1 MTALFRY
8 LFVYY
13 ARSHRYLAPFLAYV
27 GAILFI
33 YSQVPNPVMDSYA
46 FTAMWTFV
54 IAAWLS
60 YGFIDLEHE
69 AQRFVTIVHSRSI
82 AKYDAVKFSILGT
95 ATALLSLFAVVYP
108 IVFDKFDRTPE
119 APEVGIALLAHLVLA
134 WLGIACAAF
143 FTERWMASRPF
154 ALLGLLLV
162 ITLSLGGKGLEE
174 KLPEALR
181 FAMWLVPPVFRISD
195 LLVRF
200 GEVPAGRMALLL
212 GYSVVYLAALVA
224 AYIRLSSRRLF

>member
-95 ATALLSLFAVVYP
+95 VTALMSIFAVVYP
-108 IVFDKFDRTPE
+108 IVFNKFDRTPE

-143 FTERWMASRPF
+143 FTERWAASRPL

-162 ITLSLGGKGLEE
+162 IALSLPARPLRRGAGGENGL
-174 KLPEALR
+174 AAR
-181 FAMWLVPPVFRISD
+181 
-195 LLVRF
+195 
-200 GEVPAGRMALLL
+200 LL
-212 GYSVVYLAALVA
+212 GGLFDGA
-224 AYIRLSSRRLF
+224 RRLVYSPVEQTSFLRDPFLTLPGPGDKIS